1 MKKFQDTV
9 SKSPNGLGNTKVF
22 DQYSKHNCDLNS
34 LLDFDPENC
43 AAVFTNFHANG
54 KANNTLALRQ
64 MRAVTML
71 YKR

>member
-9 SKSPNGLGNTKVF
+9 SKSPNGRGNTKAF
-22 DQYSKHNCDLNS
+22 NQYSKHNSNMNS
-34 LLDFDPENC
+34 LPDPEYY
-43 AAVFTNFHANG
+43 AATFTSFPAEE
-54 KANNTLALRQ
+54 KANNTLASRP